1 MNTPERVNSAIATAA
16 QGALL
21 PVEAGAAKAPSPPRG
36 ASPSKVFRAWS
47 PEQTALL
54 PASKRDYLGDDH
66 LAVFL
71 LDLLPTLTLQPILDA
86 YPEDRGQPPYDPRMM
101 TVLLLY
107 AYSQGMTSSRQIER
121 RCREDLAFMYLT
133 ADACPDHDTICTFRR
148 EHLAAF
154 TTLFL
159 ETLRI
164 AQEAGV
170 LTLGRIA
177 LDGTKMR
184 ANASK
189 HTAMSYARMPERQA
203 VLQAEIQR
211 LLEEAEA
218 LDRAEDARYGRGRRG
233 DEWPT
238 ALQDPATRP
247 QRLREAKAR
256 LEAERK
262 RALAAEKQAHME
274 QIEAA
279 TQALEAE
286 ACAQARVAGQPSP
299 DAARPAPKAQRN
311 FTDPESRIM
320 KTADGFQQGYNA
332 QVAVTVG
339 SQLIVAGDVVPAPND
354 KQQLQPM
361 VEQVIANVGV
371 PTGVIADSG
380 YFSEAN
386 VQSVEQREQPIEA
399 HIAVA
404 RDRHGAP
411 PTGPPRGRIPNGLS
425 VADRMR
431 RRLRTKRGRAIYAQR
446 KITVEPVIGQIK
458 GRGFRRFSLRGAAGV
473 KGEFQ
478 LVCAVH
484 NLVKLWRTRLDEVR
498 RWRRGPQL
506 AYA

>member
-1 MNTPERVNSAIATAA
+1 MKNVVRVEPATREQAPLIS
-16 QGALL
+16 G
-21 PVEAGAAKAPSPPRG
+21 EAPAVKSTAPPRG
-36 ASPSKVFRAWS
+36 GSPSKVFRPWS

-71 LDLLPTLTLQPILDA
+71 LDLLPTLNLQPILDA

-107 AYSQGMTSSRQIER
+107 AYSQGLTSSRQIER

-148 EHLAAF
+148 EHLTAF

-164 AQEAGV
+164 AQAAGV
-170 LTLGRIA
+170 LKLGRIA
-177 LDGTKMR
+177 LDGTKIR

-189 HTAMSYARMPERQA
+189 HKAMSYARMPERQA
-203 VLQAEIQR
+203 ALQAEIQR
-211 LLEEAEA
+211 LLAEAEA
-218 LDRAEDARYGRGRRG
+218 LDRAEDQQYGRGRRG
-233 DEWPT
+233 DELPT
-238 ALQDPATRP
+238 ELKDPATRP

-256 LEAERK
+256 VEAERK
-262 RALAAEKQAHME
+262 RELAAEKQTHVE

-286 ACAQARVAGQPSP
+286 AREQARAAGQPTP

-311 FTDPESRIM
+311 FTDSESRIM
-320 KTADGFQQGYNA
+320 KTPDGFQQCYNA

-339 SQLIVAGDVVPAPND
+339 SQLIVAGDVVQAPND

-361 VEQVIANVGV
+361 VDQVIANVGV
-371 PTGVIADSG
+371 PAGVIADSG

-386 VQSVEQREQPIEA
+386 VQSVEQRETPTIGA
-399 HIAVA
+399 HIAVE

-411 PTGPPRGRIPNGLS
+411 PSGPPRGRIPKGLS

-484 NLVKLWRTRLDEVR
+484 NLVKLWRTGLDAVR
-498 RWRRGPQL
+498 RWRRGQQP

>member
-1 MNTPERVNSAIATAA
+1 MKNLARVEPATLEQAPLISGEASAVRPTA
-16 QGALL
+16 L
-21 PVEAGAAKAPSPPRG
+21 PRG
-36 ASPSKVFRAWS
+36 GSPSKVFRPWS

-71 LDLLPTLTLQPILDA
+71 LDLLPTLNLQPILDA

-107 AYSQGMTSSRQIER
+107 TYSQGLTSSRQIER

-170 LTLGRIA
+170 LKLGRFA
-177 LDGTKMR
+177 LDGTKIR

-189 HTAMSYARMPERQA
+189 HKAMSYVRMPERQA
-203 VLQAEIQR
+203 ALQAEIQR

-218 LDRAEDARYGRGRRG
+218 LDRAEDAQYGRGRRG
-233 DEWPT
+233 DELPT
-238 ALQDPATRP
+238 ELKDPATRP

-262 RALAAEKQAHME
+262 RELAAEKQAYVE

-279 TQALEAE
+279 KQALEAE
-286 ACAQARVAGQPSP
+286 AREHARAEGQATPE
-299 DAARPAPKAQRN
+299 AARPAPKAQRN

-320 KTADGFQQGYNA
+320 KTADGFQQCYNA

-339 SQLIVAGDVVPAPND
+339 SQLIVAGDVVQAPND
-354 KQQLQPM
+354 KQQLQPL
-361 VEQVIANVGV
+361 VDQVIANVGV
-371 PTGVIADSG
+371 PNGVIADSG

-386 VQSVEQREQPIEA
+386 VQSVEQRERQPIEA
-399 HIAVA
+399 HIAVE

-411 PTGPPRGRIPNGLS
+411 PTGPPRGRIPTGLS

-446 KITVEPVIGQIK
+446 KITVEPVIGQVK
-458 GRGFRRFSLRGAAGV
+458 GRGFRRFSLRGVEGV

-484 NLVKLWRTRLDEVR
+484 NLVKLWRTGADAVR
-498 RWRRGPQL
+498 RWRRGPQP

>member
-1 MNTPERVNSAIATAA
+1 MPEQAPLISGETSVVRTTAA
-16 QGALL
+16 R
-21 PVEAGAAKAPSPPRG
+21 RG
-36 ASPSKVFRAWS
+36 GSPSKVFRPWS

-71 LDLLPTLTLQPILDA
+71 LDLLPTLNLQPILDA

-107 AYSQGMTSSRQIER
+107 AYSQGLTSSRQIER

-133 ADACPDHDTICTFRR
+133 ADACPDHDTICAFRR
-148 EHLAAF
+148 EHLEAF
-154 TTLFL
+154 TGLFL
-159 ETLRI
+159 ETLRV

-170 LTLGRIA
+170 LKLGRIA
-177 LDGTKMR
+177 LDGTKIR

-189 HTAMSYARMPERQA
+189 HKAMSYARMPERQA
-203 VLQAEIQR
+203 ALQAEIQR

-218 LDRAEDARYGRGRRG
+218 LDRAEDQQYGRGRRG
-233 DEWPT
+233 DELPT
-238 ALQDPATRP
+238 ELKDATTRP

-262 RALAAEKQAHME
+262 RELAAEKHAHVE

-279 TQALEAE
+279 KQALEAE
-286 ACAQARVAGQPSP
+286 AREQARAAGQPTA

-320 KTADGFQQGYNA
+320 KTADGFQQCYNA

-339 SQLIVAGDVVPAPND
+339 SQLIVAGNVVPAPND

-361 VEQVIANVGV
+361 VDQVIANVGV
-371 PTGVIADSG
+371 PNGVIADSG

-386 VQSVEQREQPIEA
+386 VQSVEQRERQPIEA
-399 HIAVA
+399 HIAVE
-404 RDRHGAP
+404 RDCHGAP
-411 PTGPPRGRIPNGLS
+411 PTGPPRGRIPKGLS
-425 VADRMR
+425 GADRMR
-431 RRLRTKRGRAIYAQR
+431 RRLRTKRGRALYAQR
-446 KITVEPVIGQIK
+446 KTTVEPVIGQVK
-458 GRGFRRFSLRGAAGV
+458 GRGFRRFSLRGLDGV

-484 NLVKLWRTRLDEVR
+484 NLVKLWRIGADAVR
-498 RWRRGPQL
+498 RWRSGLQL